1 MTDILSQEEIDR
13 LLKAA
18 EADDGP
24 DLGEPPSPGELRG
37 AARAAGLFLSEFADH
52 LSQVLPQDVAL
63 SAGSS
68 QVVAIEEREAARYF
82 LLRCGLAGDPQ
93 GEMVLALRR
102 RDAKAL
108 ADLLLG
114 GTGEAADELDSAERQ
129 ALAGVWAASA
139 ARGVARVSEE
149 FGLSLS
155 ATDPV
160 LEDVAHAG
168 LSRTLPWAS
177 AFRCAA
183 SLRIEGALEAPLRL
197 LLPLE
202 LALAMGQRRGEATD
216 VSHTGRGRGASAG
229 GGSGSPGSPKEGP
242 TGMRNLDLILDLDV
256 DVMVR
261 LGEAVLPL
269 EEVRKLAPGSILT
282 LDRDSEAPVDLL
294 VNGRVVAKGELVVVG
309 ADSLAVRIT
318 EIETPSER
326 IRTLGA

>member
-18 EADDGP
+18 ETDAGP
-24 DLGEPPSPGELRG
+24 DLDALPPGELRG
-37 AARAAGLFLSEFADH
+37 AERVAGGFLAAIADH
-52 LSQVLPQDVAL
+52 LSQVLPKDVAL
-63 SAGSS
+63 STGAAR
-68 QVVAIEEREAARYF
+68 VVAIEELEPTRYF
-82 LLRCGLAGDPQ
+82 LLRCSLAGGFR
-93 GEMVLALRR
+93 GECALLLRH
-102 RDAKAL
+102 RDGKAL

-114 GTGEAADELDSAERQ
+114 GTGAAADEPDPAERQ
-129 ALAGVWAASA
+129 ALTDAWSAIA
-139 ARGVARVSEE
+139 ARGAVRVSEE
-149 FGLSLS
+149 LGVPLS
-155 ATDPV
+155 ATEPV
-160 LEDVAHAG
+160 LEEVARGA
-168 LSRTLPWAS
+168 LSRTLPWTS
-177 AFRCAA
+177 AFSCPGNLRIVGALDA
-183 SLRIEGALEAPLRL
+183 SLCL

-202 LALAMGQRRGEATD
+202 LALAMGQRCGSATS
-216 VSHTGRGRGASAG
+216 VSHTGRHRGASAEG
-229 GGSGSPGSPKEGP
+229 ASGSPGSPKEGP

-269 EEVRKLAPGSILT
+269 EEVRKLGPGSILT

>member
-18 EADDGP
+18 ETDAGP
-24 DLGEPPSPGELRG
+24 DLDEPTPGELRG
-37 AARAAGLFLSEFADH
+37 AERVAGLFLAAVADH
-52 LSQVLPQDVAL
+52 LYHVLPKDVAL
-63 SAGSS
+63 STGAG
-68 QVVAIEEREAARYF
+68 QVVAIEELEAARYF
-82 LLRCGLAGDPQ
+82 LLRCALAGGFR
-93 GEMVLALRR
+93 GELALLLRH

-114 GTGEAADELDSAERQ
+114 GTGEATDELDPAEGQ
-129 ALAGVWAASA
+129 ALTDAWAAIA
-139 ARGVARVSEE
+139 ARGTARVSEE
-149 FGLSLS
+149 LGRALSS
-155 ATDPV
+155 TGAV
-160 LEDVAHAG
+160 LEDVARGG
-168 LSRTLPWAS
+168 LSRTLPWPS
-177 AFRCAA
+177 AFRCDG
-183 SLRIEGALEAPLRL
+183 SLRIEGTLEAPLPL

-202 LALAMGQRRGEATD
+202 LALAMGQRCGSATG
-216 VSHTGRGRGASAG
+216 VSHTGRDRGASAQG
-229 GGSGSPGSPKEGP
+229 GANSLGSPKEGP
-242 TGMRNLDLILDLDV
+242 AGMRNLDLILDLDV

-269 EEVRKLAPGSILT
+269 EEVRRLGPGSILT

>member
-1 MTDILSQEEIDR
+1 
-13 LLKAA
+13 
-18 EADDGP
+18 
-24 DLGEPPSPGELRG
+24 
-37 AARAAGLFLSEFADH
+37 
-52 LSQVLPQDVAL
+52 
-63 SAGSS
+63 
-68 QVVAIEEREAARYF
+68 
-82 LLRCGLAGDPQ
+82 
-93 GEMVLALRR
+93 MVLALRH

-114 GTGEAADELDSAERQ
+114 GTGEATGELDSAERQ
-129 ALAGVWAASA
+129 ALAGAWAASA
-139 ARGVARVSEE
+139 ARGTARVSDEL
-149 FGLSLS
+149 GLALS
-155 ATDPV
+155 ATEPV
-160 LEDVAHAG
+160 PEDVAQGG
-168 LSRTLPWAS
+168 LSRTLPWTS
-177 AFRCAA
+177 AFCCAG

-202 LALAMGQRRGEATD
+202 VALAMGQCGESTTG
-216 VSHTGRGRGASAG
+216 VSHTGRERGASAG
-229 GGSGSPGSPKEGP
+229 VGSGSPGSPKEGS

-269 EEVRKLAPGSILT
+269 EEVRRLAPGSILT